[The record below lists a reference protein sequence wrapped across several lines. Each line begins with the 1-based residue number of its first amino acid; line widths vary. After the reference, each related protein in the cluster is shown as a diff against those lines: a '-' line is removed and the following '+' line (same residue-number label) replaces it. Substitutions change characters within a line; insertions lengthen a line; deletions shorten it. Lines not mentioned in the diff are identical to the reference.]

1 MASPRGLY
9 CVSIR
14 YALSK
19 ERLYRNGCWM
29 DSTESRRFLGGA
41 VWKKRGIILF
51 YVGIDSGQSG
61 VAVGDFC
68 GVNKR
73 SNGIV

>member
-1 MASPRGLY
+1 MASPRRLY

-14 YALSK
+14 YVPSK
-19 ERLYRNGCWM
+19 ARLYRNGCWI
-29 DSTESRRFLGGA
+29 DSTEGCRLSGGA
-41 VWKKRGIILF
+41 VWKKRGIIRF
-51 YVGIDSGQSG
+51 YVGIDSGQIG

>member
-14 YALSK
+14 YAISK

-29 DSTESRRFLGGA
+29 DSTEGCRLSGGA

-51 YVGIDSGQSG
+51 NVGIDGGQIG
-61 VAVGDFC
+61 VAVRDF
-68 GVNKR
+68 
-73 SNGIV
+73 